1 MVTIVFILALAFFVV
16 RMILALS
23 AGGEPELFDL
33 GASVILAVALGFAW
47 LRFVKGYRMGQGE
60 MVIERAG
67 PGKVHIPY
75 ESILSAEPQS
85 DLGSFVR
92 SGYLSTQGLFGWAGK
107 VNVRKPTDVKSL
119 HAEVYGTNPTKA
131 VTLRLQSERT
141 IIVTPAD
148 TDGFVEE
155 PEIFQ
160 AMDDLREAGVRG
172 NEGWSGVTGTGAT
185 TGTAN
190 PGSMA
195 KAQGKKKG
203 PRR

>member
-47 LRFVKGYRMGQGE
+47 LRSVKGYRMGQGE

-131 VTLRLQSERT
+131 VTLRLQNERT

-148 TDGFVEE
+148 TDGFVG
-155 PEIFQ
+155 
-160 AMDDLREAGVRG
+160 ALREAGVRG